1 MPHFIIDCSENVLT
15 QRTPEE
21 IIQAIYNVAEAT
33 GLFAKHDIKVRINPY
48 TFYKLGENKKDFLHV
63 FAHIMEGCSTEQKA
77 ALSRKMIER
86 LNELFPNLSILS
98 MNVQEFNLAT
108 YCNKSLIHPQNT
120 TGNRHF

>member
-21 IIQAIYNVAEAT
+21 MMQAVYDVAESTA
-33 GLFAKHDIKVRINPY
+33 LFAQNDIKVRLNPY
-48 TFYKLGENKKDFLHV
+48 TFYKLGENKKDFIHV
-63 FAHIMEGCSTEQKA
+63 FAHIMQGRSTEQKA
-77 ALSRKMIER
+77 TLSRKTIER

-98 MNVQEFNLAT
+98 MNVQEFDAST